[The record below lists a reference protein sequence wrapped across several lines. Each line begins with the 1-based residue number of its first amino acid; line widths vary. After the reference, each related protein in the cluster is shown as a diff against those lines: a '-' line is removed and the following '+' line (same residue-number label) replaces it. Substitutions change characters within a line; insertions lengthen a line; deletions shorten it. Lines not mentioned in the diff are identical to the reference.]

1 MLYIIIDFCLYFCI
15 RIIYM
20 ASAGK
25 NNSII
30 FTIGRMNPPTTGH
43 LGMIYQ
49 MLQKAN
55 KEGLNDIFVILSH
68 SQDNKKNPLLCSQKR
83 KFLNTMKKANFE
95 EIFPNI
101 TIHLLCMDDPEFLS
115 DTGKPSTFA
124 PVRYLAETHTPE
136 NMLMF
141 IGEDRGSSY
150 QFMKKLLG
158 DPEKTNPPVNLDFH
172 ILERPEGAMSATYIR
187 NLVKDGNRKRFIFE
201 QVKTGLSVEG
211 ANELF
216 DIIAR
221 ALSKAS
227 PSKRKRATGTKRT
240 NPRRTHPSVKRKKS
254 QSPPKGGK
262 KTRKK
267 QKRKSTKKRK
277 RRKRLSKN

>member
-1 MLYIIIDFCLYFCI
+1 
-15 RIIYM
+15 M

-43 LGMIYQ
+43 LGMMYQ
-49 MLQKAN
+49 MLQEAN
-55 KEGLNDIFVILSH
+55 KQGLNDIFVILSH

-83 KFLNTMKKANFE
+83 EFLNTMKKANFE

-101 TIHLLCMDDPEFLS
+101 TIHLLCMDDPEYLS
-115 DTGKPSTFA
+115 ETGKPSTFA
-124 PVRYLAETHTPE
+124 PVRYLAKTRKPE

-141 IGEDRGSSY
+141 IGEDRGGSY
-150 QFMKKLLG
+150 QFMKEILG
-158 DPEKTNPPVNLDFH
+158 DPEKTNPPVKLDFH
-172 ILERPEGAMSATYIR
+172 ILERPDCAMSATYIR
-187 NLVKDGNRKRFIFE
+187 NLVKDGKRERFIFE
-201 QVKTGLSVEG
+201 QLKTGISVEE

-227 PSKRKRATGTKRT
+227 PSKPKRATATKR
-240 NPRRTHPSVKRKKS
+240 RARTPTAPVKTKKTKRK
-254 QSPPKGGK
+254 SPSPTKGGK

-277 RRKRLSKN
+277 RLSKN

>member
-1 MLYIIIDFCLYFCI
+1 
-15 RIIYM
+15 M

-43 LGMIYQ
+43 LGMMYQ
-49 MLQKAN
+49 MLQEAN
-55 KEGLNDIFVILSH
+55 KQGLNDIFVILSH
-68 SQDNKKNPLLCSQKR
+68 SQDNKTNPLLCSQKR
-83 KFLNTMKKANFE
+83 EFLNTMKKANFE

-115 DTGKPSTFA
+115 ETGKPSTFA
-124 PVRYLAETHTPE
+124 PVRYLAETHRPE

-141 IGEDRGSSY
+141 IGEDRGGSY
-150 QFMKKLLG
+150 QFMKKTLG
-158 DPEKTNPPVNLDFH
+158 DSEKTNPPVNLDFH
-172 ILERPEGAMSATYIR
+172 ILERPKGAMSATFIR
-187 NLVKDGNRKRFIFE
+187 NLVKDGNRDGFISK
-201 QVKTGLSVEG
+201 QVKTGLSVEQ

-216 DIIAR
+216 DIISR

-227 PSKRKRATGTKRT
+227 PSKHKRATATKRKK
-240 NPRRTHPSVKRKKS
+240 PRRTPTSVKRKKS

-267 QKRKSTKKRK
+267 QKRKQKRKSTKKRK
-277 RRKRLSKN
+277 RLSKN

>member
-1 MLYIIIDFCLYFCI
+1 MT
-15 RIIYM
+15 
-20 ASAGK
+20 SKG
-25 NNSII
+25 NNTII

-43 LGMIYQ
+43 LEMIYQ
-49 MLQKAN
+49 MLQEAN
-55 KEGLNDIFVILSH
+55 KQGLNDIFVILSH
-68 SQDNKKNPLLCSQKR
+68 SQDNKKNPLLCSKKR
-83 KFLNTMKKANFE
+83 EFLNTMKKANFE

-141 IGEDRGSSY
+141 IGEDRAKPKNNY
-150 QFMKKLLG
+150 LFMKKILG

-187 NLVKDGNRKRFIFE
+187 NLVKDENKDKFIFE

-216 DIIAR
+216 DIIAS

-227 PSKRKRATGTKRT
+227 PSKSKRGATATKRRAIT
-240 NPRRTHPSVKRKKS
+240 PTSTAKIKKTKRK
-254 QSPPKGGK
+254 SPSPTKGGK

-267 QKRKSTKKRK
+267 QKQNRKRKSTKKRK
-277 RRKRLSKN
+277 IRKRRSKN

>member
-1 MLYIIIDFCLYFCI
+1 MLYIPIVFCLYFCI

-20 ASAGK
+20 ASASK
-25 NNSII
+25 NNTII

-49 MLQKAN
+49 MLLEAN
-55 KEGLNDIFVILSH
+55 KQGLNDIFIILSH
-68 SQDNKKNPLLCSQKR
+68 SQDNKKNPLLCDKKR
-83 KFLNTMKKANFE
+83 KFLNTMKQANFE

-101 TIHLLCMDDPEFLS
+101 KIHLLCMDDAEFLS
-115 DTGKPSTFA
+115 DSGKPSTFA
-124 PVRYLAETHTPE
+124 PVRYLAETHRPE

-141 IGEDRGSSY
+141 IGEDRGGSY
-150 QFMKKLLG
+150 QFMKKILG
-158 DPEKTNPPVNLDFH
+158 DPEKTNPLVKLDFH

-187 NLVKDGNRKRFIFE
+187 NLVKYGNRDRFIFE
-201 QVKTGLSVEG
+201 QLKTGISVEE

-227 PSKRKRATGTKRT
+227 PSKSKTRATSIKRKRKSPTARAKKTKR
-240 NPRRTHPSVKRKKS
+240 KS
-254 QSPPKGGK
+254 PTARATKGGR
-262 KTRKK
+262 KTRKT
-267 QKRKSTKKRK
+267 TKKRK
-277 RRKRLSKN
+277 RCSKN

>member
-1 MLYIIIDFCLYFCI
+1 
-15 RIIYM
+15 M
-20 ASAGK
+20 ASKG
-25 NNSII
+25 NNTII

-49 MLQKAN
+49 MLQEAN
-55 KEGLNDIFVILSH
+55 KQGLNDIFVILSH
-68 SQDNKKNPLLCSQKR
+68 SQDNKKNPLLCNKKR
-83 KFLNTMKKANFE
+83 EFLNTMKDVNFE

-141 IGEDRGSSY
+141 IGEDRAKPKNNY
-150 QFMKKLLG
+150 LFMKEILAN
-158 DPEKTNPPVNLDFH
+158 PEKTNPPVNLDFH

-187 NLVKDGNRKRFIFE
+187 NLVKDGNRERFIFE
-201 QVKTGLSVEG
+201 QTKTGLSVEE

-216 DIIAR
+216 DIIAY
-221 ALSKAS
+221 ALSKSS
-227 PSKRKRATGTKRT
+227 PTKSKRATATKR
-240 NPRRTHPSVKRKKS
+240 RARTPTSTATKKTKRK
-254 QSPPKGGK
+254 SPSPTATKGGR
-262 KTRKK
+262 KTRKTQK
-267 QKRKSTKKRK
+267 QKRKTTKK
-277 RRKRLSKN
+277 RRKRSKN